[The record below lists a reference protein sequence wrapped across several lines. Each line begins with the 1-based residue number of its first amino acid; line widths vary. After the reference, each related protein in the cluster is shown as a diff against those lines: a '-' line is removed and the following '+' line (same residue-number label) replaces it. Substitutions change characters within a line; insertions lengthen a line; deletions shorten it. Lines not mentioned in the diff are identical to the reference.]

1 VQGNFLL
8 GAPSIVMR
16 PHKNI
21 VWIDVMAAQS
31 PPHRL
36 RMFQII
42 LLLFQAL
49 HVLSEPRAQPAA
61 GAHGTAG
68 KREQIA

>member
-1 VQGNFLL
+1 
-8 GAPSIVMR
+8 
-16 PHKNI
+16 
-21 VWIDVMAAQS
+21 MAAQS

-49 HVLSEPRAQPAA
+49 HCFRSRGLKPAA
-61 GAHGTAG
+61 GARGTAG